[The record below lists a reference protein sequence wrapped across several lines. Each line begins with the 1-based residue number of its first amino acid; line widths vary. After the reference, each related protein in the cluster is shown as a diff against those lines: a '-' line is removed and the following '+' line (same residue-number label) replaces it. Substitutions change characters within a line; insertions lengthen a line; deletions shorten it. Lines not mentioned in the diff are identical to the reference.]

1 MGKYRQVLGRNLGKV
16 GQILLEKA
24 RAGVRP
30 DPLTPSC
37 LRPWCTF
44 NVIGEFGEFSG
55 NGSFADI
62 PTHMIS
68 AITFDSD
75 ILVSFII
82 ARWKT
87 ILKGYK
93 IELKFL

>member
-1 MGKYRQVLGRNLGKV
+1 MPLDSNSSKQLVRLFE
-16 GQILLEKA
+16 LL
-24 RAGVRP
+24 
-30 DPLTPSC
+30 
-37 LRPWCTF
+37 CTF
-44 NVIGEFGEFSG
+44 NVIGYFGEFPG

-62 PTHMIS
+62 PTHMVS